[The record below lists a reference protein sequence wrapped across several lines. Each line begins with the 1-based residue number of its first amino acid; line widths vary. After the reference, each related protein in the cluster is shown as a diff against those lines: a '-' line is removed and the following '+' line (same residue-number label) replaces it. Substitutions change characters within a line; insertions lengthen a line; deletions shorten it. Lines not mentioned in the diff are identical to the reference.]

1 MQYLVMRSFVH
12 PQYISCTVCPKQNY
26 RQIVN
31 SKIEKRP
38 NKVPYCQCY
47 FKNHLVSELVMTFN
61 TKTSDYQCKQCNKY
75 YTSKQGLANHMRYI
89 CGKAPKLRCPFC
101 PRTCKLKHQL
111 ENHVYNKH
119 MPRDFVGSREFSAGM
134 LPQNMPGLPP
144 LSVFSPMAK
153 FPPPMT
159 QNTFDS

>member
-1 MQYLVMRSFVH
+1 MFL
-12 PQYISCTVCPKQNY
+12 
-26 RQIVN
+26 IVN
-31 SKIEKRP
+31 VILKITWI
-38 NKVPYCQCY
+38 
-47 FKNHLVSELVMTFN
+47 SELVMTFN

-144 LSVFSPMAK
+144 LSVFSPMAE